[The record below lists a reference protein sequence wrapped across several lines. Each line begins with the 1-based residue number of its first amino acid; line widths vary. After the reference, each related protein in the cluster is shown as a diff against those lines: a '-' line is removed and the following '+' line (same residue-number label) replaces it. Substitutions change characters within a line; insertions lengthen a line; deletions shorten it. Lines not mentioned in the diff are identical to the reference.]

1 LIREFENT
9 FKVLREWKIKI
20 VGVYYN
26 KIFTV
31 EKMTPDELMKIYPQ
45 LDYLMAE
52 TLLIMSREKKL
63 ETYMESET
71 DPKTSENIIIGA
83 ISISEKSDVG
93 ENKNRKVV

>member
-1 LIREFENT
+1 
-9 FKVLREWKIKI
+9 
-20 VGVYYN
+20 
-26 KIFTV
+26 
-31 EKMTPDELMKIYPQ
+31 MTPDELMKIYPQ

-83 ISISEKSDVG
+83 ISISEKSNVG
-93 ENKNRKVV
+93 ENKNKKVV

>member
-1 LIREFENT
+1 
-9 FKVLREWKIKI
+9 
-20 VGVYYN
+20 
-26 KIFTV
+26 
-31 EKMTPDELMKIYPQ
+31 MTPDELMKIYPQ

-83 ISISEKSDVG
+83 ISISEKSDVD